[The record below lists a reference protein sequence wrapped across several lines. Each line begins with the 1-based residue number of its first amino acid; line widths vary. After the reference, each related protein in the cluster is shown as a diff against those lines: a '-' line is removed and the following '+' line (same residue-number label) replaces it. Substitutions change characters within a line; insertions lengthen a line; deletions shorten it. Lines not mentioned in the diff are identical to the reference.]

1 MTGNGLSDEFRRRGL
16 GAAVGFGL
24 RPAVI
29 VVDFSQGFTDPAS
42 PLGSDY
48 HAELKATRTLL
59 DRMRAHG
66 LPVAFTTV
74 SYPDGPHPAQH
85 FLDKVPSL
93 ALLKDGSLWAELD
106 TRLGRQDAEPV
117 WAKLFASSFFGP
129 PLHHW
134 LQEHRADTLIVC
146 GATTSGCVRATVVDG
161 LQHGYRVIV
170 PRECVGDRASGPH
183 EASLFDMNAKYA
195 DVLGLNEVLERLESA
210 GTAVD

>member
-1 MTGNGLSDEFRRRGL
+1 MRGNGLSDEFRRRGL
-16 GAAVGFGL
+16 GAAVGFGA

-29 VVDFSQGFTDPAS
+29 VVDFSQGFTDPNS
-42 PLGSDY
+42 PLGSEY
-48 HAELKATRTLL
+48 ARELQATRTLL
-59 DRMRAHG
+59 DGMRARS

-74 SYPDGPHPAQH
+74 SYPDPPHAAQH

-93 ALLKDGSLWAELD
+93 ALLRDGSPWAELD
-106 TRLGRQDAEPV
+106 ERLGRRDAEPV
-117 WAKLFASSFFGP
+117 WVKLFASSFFGP

-134 LQEHRADTLIVC
+134 LQQQGADTLIVC

-195 DVLGLNEVLERLESA
+195 DVLGLDEVLARL
-210 GTAVD
+210 DDMPKP

>member
-1 MTGNGLSDEFRRRGL
+1 MTVNPLSDEFRRRGL

-29 VVDFSQGFTDPAS
+29 VVDFSQGFTDPES

-48 HAELKATRTLL
+48 SAELEATWKLL
-59 DRMRAHG
+59 DQMRARG

-93 ALLKDGSLWAELD
+93 ALLKDGSQWAELD
-106 TRLGRQDAEPV
+106 AGLGRRDTEPV

-134 LQEHRADTLIVC
+134 LQEQGADTLIVC

-170 PRECVGDRASGPH
+170 PRECVGDRAAGPH

-195 DVLGLNEVLERLESA
+195 DVLGLDEVLKRLKEIS
-210 GTAVD
+210 TP

>member
-1 MTGNGLSDEFRRRGL
+1 MTGNPLSDEFRRKGL

-29 VVDFSQGFTDPAS
+29 VVDLSQGFTDPAS

-48 HAELKATRTLL
+48 AQELEATRTLL
-59 DRMRAHG
+59 DTMRMHQF
-66 LPVAFTTV
+66 PVAFTTV
-74 SYPDGPHPAQH
+74 SYPDGPHPAQY

-93 ALLKDGSLWAELD
+93 ALLKDGSQWAELD
-106 TRLGRQDAEPV
+106 PKLGVQPGEPV
-117 WAKLFASSFFGP
+117 WVKLFASSFFGL

-134 LQEHRADTLIVC
+134 LQEQRADTLIVC

-170 PRECVGDRASGPH
+170 PRECVGDRAAGPH

-195 DVLGLNEVLERLESA
+195 DVLGLDEVLKRLNEISGA
-210 GTAVD
+210 